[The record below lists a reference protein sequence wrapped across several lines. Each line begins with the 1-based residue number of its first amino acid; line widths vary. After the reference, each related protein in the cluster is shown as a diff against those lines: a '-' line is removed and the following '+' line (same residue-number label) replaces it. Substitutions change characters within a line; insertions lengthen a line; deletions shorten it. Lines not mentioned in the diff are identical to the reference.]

1 MNIKHL
7 AFTQII
13 LDGVAEKE
21 NAVPFF
27 SIQIGPLKDLD
38 LGGYFMLFNNS
49 RLAVLVLHLL
59 TTMATEIPAEVKK
72 V

>member
-7 AFTQII
+7 AFTEII
-13 LDGVAEKE
+13 LDGVEEKE
-21 NAVPFF
+21 NVVPFF

-38 LGGYFMLFNNS
+38 LGGYFILINNS
-49 RLAVLVLHLL
+49 RLAALVLHLF
-59 TTMATEIPAEVKK
+59 TTTATEIPAEVKK